1 MKLLNEKIALEHL
14 WTQLYIEHGVY
25 TPAMVPLTNKIKE
38 LTKQLIVQ
46 DQNNMHKRFHNQAK

>member
-14 WTQLYIEHGVY
+14 WTQLYVKNGVY
-25 TPAMVPLTNKIKE
+25 TPSMVPLTNKIKE